1 MADAFQYTTVIILTD
16 AQIETFL
23 MGRSLQIGLSLKKKK
38 SQTNNSNMTSKT
50 MSTKNN
56 YIFLSLFFQTVEF
69 IILFIFIF
77 TYVFDI

>member
-23 MGRSLQIGLSLKKKK
+23 MGRSFFKLACLFKNK
-38 SQTNNSNMTSKT
+38 SQNNNSNMTSKN

-77 TYVFDI
+77 TYIFDI

>member
-16 AQIETFL
+16 VQIETFL

-69 IILFIFIF
+69 IILFIYIF